1 MAISKSDIGKL
12 FMIGLYGTELD
23 ESNVNVL
30 KEIRPGFVIFFSR
43 NVETPDKLLKFT
55 EDISNFLGYR
65 PIFAIDQEG
74 GNATRLRK
82 GFAVL
87 PSHMACTATNDP
99 ELVYNGVNVMA
110 KEMKAVGIDWNLAPV
125 MDVNRN
131 PYNPVI
137 GIRSFSDDIN
147 NVITYGNVF
156 VSACENAGIKTCLK
170 HFPGLGDVS
179 IDPHFSLPVVRKG
192 YNEIFDEDLPPFLG
206 VNCDSWMPTHVNLPL
221 FQDDNLPASL
231 SKKIL
236 TTLVREMLSYDGLLV
251 ADDLLMGGVSE
262 FDVTQ
267 RLKLSFEA
275 GMDVLTIC
283 HEPETQIKSFNEFA
297 EWVLIDEGAK
307 KRFYK
312 SFSRVMEFTQKIK
325 NERPPLSIVGSK
337 NHMEIMKK
345 LYEKSVTVVN
355 SDKLQLPVE
364 NIDYIITMLAP
375 PGSPVNEND
384 LNAVPHLAKKLAER
398 YCSEIL
404 ILTDKTKLNV
414 DNYKGKSIILISFDA
429 YKNDLLKRYVI
440 ELDKVSN
447 LIIIAMRNP
456 YDALLGKNSIATFG
470 ALEGQQDAVY
480 DVLSGKIKP
489 LGVLP
494 FNKSKAEKE
503 VIR

>member
-12 FMIGLYGTELD
+12 FMIGLYGTEL
-23 ESNVNVL
+23 ETSNMDVL
-30 KEIRPGFVIFFSR
+30 KEIKPGFVIFFSR
-43 NVETPDKLLKFT
+43 NVETPEKFLKFT

-65 PIFAIDQEG
+65 PVFAIDQEG
-74 GNATRLRK
+74 GNVTRLRE
-82 GFAVL
+82 GFTVL

-99 ELVYNGVNVMA
+99 ELVYNGVSVMA

-125 MDVNRN
+125 VDVNRN

-137 GIRSFSDDIN
+137 GIRSFSDIALY
-147 NVITYGNVF
+147 VIKYGTIF
-156 VSACENAGIKTCLK
+156 AYACENAGIKTCLK
-170 HFPGLGDVS
+170 HFPGLGDVF

-192 YNEIFDEDLPPFLG
+192 YNEMFNEDLPPFLG
-206 VNCDSWMPTHVNLPL
+206 INCDSWMPTHVNFPL

-236 TTLVREMLSYDGLLV
+236 TTLAREMLSYDGLLV

-283 HEPETQIKSFNEFA
+283 HEPETQLKAFNQFV
-297 EWVLIDEGAK
+297 EWVLTDEDAK
-307 KRFYK
+307 KRLYE
-312 SFSRVMEFTQKIK
+312 SLNRVNEFTHKIK
-325 NERPPLSIVGSK
+325 NERPPLSIVGS
-337 NHMEIMKK
+337 NEHRELMQK

-355 SDKLQLPVE
+355 SERLQLPVE

-404 ILTDKTKLNV
+404 ILTDKTNLNV
-414 DNYKGKSIILISFDA
+414 HNYKGKRIILISFDA
-429 YKNDLLKRYVI
+429 YKNNLLKRYII

-456 YDALLGKNSIATFG
+456 YDALLCKNSIVTFG
-470 ALEGQQDAVY
+470 ALEGQQNAVY